1 MLELDG
7 LRAFRAVCETGG
19 FTRAAEVLN
28 LTQSTISH
36 QIRRLEERVG
46 RRLLQRTTRT
56 VRPSADG
63 EALLADARRILDE
76 IAEIE
81 ARFAADAVKGEVRLG
96 VPEEMASNALP
107 GAMTRF
113 RSYRP
118 RVRVAV
124 TVGLSRNLRRSV
136 AVGDLDLAILKEA
149 PARQGALSV
158 EPLVWAG
165 AEALLREAV
174 LPVAFFPEPCEFRNQ
189 ALGLL
194 EKAGKRYDTVM
205 TCNSSQSLRALARE
219 GLAVIV
225 LPRSECPPELR
236 LKRSAPALPKLPDMG
251 YRLQVSGHAEQVVH
265 ELRDLLTS
273 YL

>member
-7 LRAFRAVCETGG
+7 LKAFRAVCETGG

-46 RRLLQRTTRT
+46 RRLLERTTRT
-56 VRPSADG
+56 VRPSVEG
-63 EALLADARRILDE
+63 EALLADARRILDQV
-76 IAEIE
+76 AEIE
-81 ARFAADAVKGEVRLG
+81 ARFASDAVKGEVRLG
-96 VPEEMASNALP
+96 APEEMAGRALP
-107 GAMTRF
+107 GAITRF
-113 RSYRP
+113 RSRRP
-118 RVRVAV
+118 QVRVAV
-124 TVGLSRNLRRSV
+124 TVGLARNLRRSV
-136 AVGDLDLAILKEA
+136 AAGDLDLAVLKEA

-165 AEALLREAV
+165 AERLLRQSI

-189 ALGLL
+189 ALRLL
-194 EKAGKRYDTVM
+194 EKAGTRHETVM

-236 LKRSAPALPKLPDMG
+236 LKRAAPALPKLPNMG
-251 YRLQVSGHAEQVVH
+251 YRLQVSGRADQVVH
-265 ELRDLLTS
+265 ELRDLLTN